1 MPACSQYT
9 VFSQSHALF
18 SLICTFALTLSFLTH
33 MRFVTHMRSLHP
45 DKNSDFHELAKIA
58 FADLVSAYEVGG
70 SAVEL

>member
-1 MPACSQYT
+1 
-9 VFSQSHALF
+9 
-18 SLICTFALTLSFLTH
+18 